1 MHVTFFPFQT
11 KLFSYFI
18 IIYQLDN
25 NSFIYIYKK
34 ISMNIMIPAISI
46 TTKLSKM
53 HMTRLIETPY
63 SRQLNRTHQCNPA
76 ATTASTRTAS
86 TRTTK
91 ARAAISWSLLLSG
104 AAQTLLILASVAVAA
119 TVVPAEDTAALDLQ
133 VNCLIIY
140 R

>member
-1 MHVTFFPFQT
+1 MQ
-11 KLFSYFI
+11 
-18 IIYQLDN
+18 
-25 NSFIYIYKK
+25 K
-34 ISMNIMIPAISI
+34 ISMILNIMIPAISI

-63 SRQLNRTHQCNPA
+63 HSRQLNRTHQCNPA
-76 ATTASTRTAS
+76 ATTASRRRTKAR
-86 TRTTK
+86 TTNNERRTTK

-104 AAQTLLILASVAVAA
+104 AAQTLLILATVAVAA

-133 VNCLIIY
+133 VNCLIIF